1 KSDAA
6 PLGFNVIDCSAVGAS
21 LPAFDFKAEFF
32 NVNAAPTA
40 EQSITLNPS
49 GAASDLID
57 AKENQGMGTWV
68 NTFGKDATEAKQSVE
83 LSVPGKTKKE
93 QTQYTTSLTWE
104 LTDAPM

>member
-1 KSDAA
+1 MKS
-6 PLGFNVIDCSAVGAS
+6 
-21 LPAFDFKAEFF
+21 
-32 NVNAAPTA
+32 NAGSDAPTA

-83 LSVPGKTKKE
+83 LSVPGKTKKRTNTIHNFTNLGTNRRSYVSKRNFKIKE
-93 QTQYTTSLTWE
+93 E
-104 LTDAPM
+104 NEKR